1 MYVECRLNIHADG
14 VLGAAEKVLRK
25 VLGLNV
31 DLKGLNISEG
41 VDRGVILRKH
51 R

>member
-14 VLGAAEKVLRK
+14 VLGAN

-31 DLKGLNISEG
+31 DLKGLNISEC